1 MYVTKKDFETSFTG
15 WTFIIGALLLWL
27 GWMIMPHHI
36 GEYIEAGD
44 FAEIGKNVWFWI
56 WMYRVH
62 IFGWVTM
69 GVAIFAFVSMTS
81 LRPHR
86 VLVIPGA
93 GMMIFGTFT
102 LAIEYAFYYN
112 FGSVGVGRTAG
123 MSPEELSI
131 YLNSILSTN
140 QYVTCFIRFGRIFSG
155 VGFMILGAALVKWK
169 IVSSWLGWFTILFGL
184 VVMCVILFIPVNFE
198 VYKPLFHI
206 KALWLVVMGVTILTK
221 GIQLPQSNT

>member
-1 MYVTKKDFETSFTG
+1 MYVTKKDFETLFTG

-93 GMMIFGTFT
+93 GMIIIGTFT
-102 LAIEYAFYYN
+102 LAIASAFFYN
-112 FGSVGVGRTAG
+112 FGAEGVGRTAG

-184 VVMCVILFIPVNFE
+184 VAMCVILFIPVNFE